1 MLSTELCFKKCPVIQ
16 VKLTEGYE
24 KMVKKQRG
32 RPKAALRKAK
42 EVKVVLSFD
51 EEQIAVIDRAVAGLG
66 DNRAGWGR
74 RTLFLVARRLGEGIT
89 IEEAYAAARKALGLP
104 PPEDAAALEK
114 KQKK

>member
-1 MLSTELCFKKCPVIQ
+1 
-16 VKLTEGYE
+16 
-24 KMVKKQRG
+24 MVKTQRG
-32 RPKAALRKAK
+32 RPKSSPRKTK

-51 EEQIAVIDRAVAGLG
+51 QEQIAIIDRAVAELG

-89 IEEAYAAARKALGLP
+89 IEEAYAAALAQ
-104 PPEDAAALEK
+104 

>member
-1 MLSTELCFKKCPVIQ
+1 
-16 VKLTEGYE
+16 
-24 KMVKKQRG
+24 MVKKQRG
-32 RPKAALRKAK
+32 RPKSSPRKTK

-51 EEQIAVIDRAVAGLG
+51 QEQIAIIDRAVAELG

-89 IEEAYAAARKALGLP
+89 VEEAY
-104 PPEDAAALEK
+104 AAALEK